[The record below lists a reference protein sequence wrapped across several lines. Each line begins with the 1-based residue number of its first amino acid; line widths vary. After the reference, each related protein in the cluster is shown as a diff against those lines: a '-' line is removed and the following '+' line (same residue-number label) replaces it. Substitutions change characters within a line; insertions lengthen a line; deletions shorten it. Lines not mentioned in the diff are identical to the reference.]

1 MLLPMDSI
9 NACSGWVKVA
19 RSSQELG
26 EGWGLFLMVLT
37 FKMAV
42 KPWQAARW
50 AWSARATDIG

>member
-1 MLLPMDSI
+1 MDSI

-42 KPWQAARW
+42 KPWQAAGW
-50 AWSARATDIG
+50 AWSARAMDIG